1 MTATTKTPLG
11 ASTLNRKWYL
21 DVNTGT
27 EATPVWTG
35 VFGIT
40 DFKAGVEG
48 SLQDDSDF
56 DSNGW
61 KSQVNTANTWKIEA
75 KCRRG
80 LQASDPTTYD
90 PGQEV
95 LRIAAANTGEANIVQ
110 VRYYEM
116 GDAKVEAYSGNV
128 AVTWTEDGGNM
139 EAVSMVSFTLNG
151 RGARN
156 IIAHPASA

>member
-1 MTATTKTPLG
+1 MAATVKAPLG

-27 EATPVWTG
+27 TETPTWTG

-40 DFKAGVEG
+40 EFKGNVEG

-61 KSQVNTANTWKIEA
+61 KSQVNTANTWMIEG

-80 LQASDPTTYD
+80 IKAGTPNTYD
-90 PGQEV
+90 AGQEV
-95 LRIAAANTGEANIVQ
+95 LRIAGGLTGESNIVE
-110 VRYYEM
+110 VRWYEV
-116 GDAKVEAYSGNV
+116 GDVEVEAYKGFAS
-128 AVTWTEDGGNM
+128 VTWSEDGGNM

-151 RGARN
+151 RGLRES
-156 IIAHPASA
+156 ITHPND

>member
-1 MTATTKTPLG
+1 MAATTKVPLG

-27 EATPVWTG
+27 TDVPVWTG

-40 DFKAGVEG
+40 EFKPSVEG

-56 DSNGW
+56 DGNGW
-61 KSQVNTANTWKIEA
+61 KSQVNTANMWKIEG
-75 KCRRG
+75 KVRRG
-80 LQASDPTTYD
+80 VQADDSTAYD

-95 LRIAAANTGEANIVQ
+95 LRIAAANTGEANIVE

-116 GDAKVEAYSGNV
+116 GEAKVEAYKGFV

-139 EAVSMVSFTLNG
+139 EAVSTVSFTLNG
-151 RGARN
+151 RGSRDV
-156 IIAHPASA
+156 ITHPAD

>member
-21 DVNTGT
+21 DVNTGS
-27 EATPVWTG
+27 ESVPVWTG

-40 DFKAGVEG
+40 EFKASVEG

-56 DSNGW
+56 DSAGW
-61 KSQVNTANTWKIEA
+61 KSQVNTANTWKIEG
-75 KCRRG
+75 KVRRG
-80 LQASDPTTYD
+80 LKASDPTVYD

-95 LRIAAANTGEANIVQ
+95 LRLAAANTGEANIVQ
-110 VRYYEM
+110 IRYYEM
-116 GDAKVEAYSGNV
+116 GDAQVEAYSGKV
-128 AVTWTEDGGNM
+128 AVTWAEDGGNM
-139 EAVSMVSFTLNG
+139 EAVSTVSFTLNG

-156 IIAHPASA
+156 IITHPAG